1 VLLKFYA
8 DESYNN
14 RAFNLGGCLAEESTW
29 STVERQWLK
38 RIEYERRKHGKLDR
52 YHAADCASRKRDYKD
67 WSEREQILHA
77 KKLLGI
83 MTRKRADV
91 VAMAFGVDLP
101 AMTRLFGRRKSDGPL
116 AGAYNLC
123 ARKLMM
129 MIYQVVTRN
138 QGHRV
143 AIIHDHTQGYDG
155 VILDAFNSMMD
166 DPAVPHYKG
175 LFTTIAPMRWQDCVL
190 LQPADMIVYDTFK
203 LLNGTIFSTAS

>member
-14 RAFNLGGCLAEESTW
+14 RTFNLGGWLAEESTW
-29 STVERQWLK
+29 ITVERQWLK
-38 RIEYERRKHGKLDR
+38 RIELERRKHGKLDR

-101 AMTRLFGRRKSDGPL
+101 AMTRLFARRKSDGPL

-123 ARKLMM
+123 VRKLMM

-155 VILDAFNSMMD
+155 VILDAFN
-166 DPAVPHYKG
+166 H
-175 LFTTIAPMRWQDCVL
+175 
-190 LQPADMIVYDTFK
+190 
-203 LLNGTIFSTAS
+203 STP